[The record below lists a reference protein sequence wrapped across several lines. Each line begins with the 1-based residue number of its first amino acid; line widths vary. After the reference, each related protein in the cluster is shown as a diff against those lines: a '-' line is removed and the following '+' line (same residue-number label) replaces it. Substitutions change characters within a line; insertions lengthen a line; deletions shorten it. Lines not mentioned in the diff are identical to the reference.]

1 MEILVDSH
9 GFASWTDAAGTPH
22 KARCAL
28 GRSGIGDK
36 ISEGDGHTP
45 IGRFPLRRVM
55 VRGDRVPAV
64 HTALPVSQLSKADGW
79 CDDPAS
85 ADYNKPVTLPHPARH
100 EELWRDDA
108 VYDVIVE
115 IGCNDDPV
123 VAGKGSAIFMHVAK
137 PGYTPTE
144 GCVALA
150 LKDLLAL
157 LTACGPDRVLV
168 VDR

>member
-1 MEILVDSH
+1 MEIVVDSH
-9 GFASWTDAAGTPH
+9 GFVTWADAAGIPRTV
-22 KARCAL
+22 RCAV
-28 GRSGIGDK
+28 GRNGIGDK
-36 ISEGDGHTP
+36 ISEGDGYTP
-45 IGRFPLRRVM
+45 VGRFALRRVM
-55 VRGDRVPAV
+55 VRSDRISDL
-64 HTALPVSQLSKADGW
+64 HTALPVSPLSKTDGW

-100 EELWRDDA
+100 EELWRDDG

-123 VAGKGSAIFMHVAK
+123 EPGKGSAIFMHVAK

-150 LKDLLAL
+150 LDDLLDL
-157 LTACGPDRVLV
+157 LRVCDASSVLV
-168 VDR
+168 VDH

>member
-64 HTALPVSQLSKADGW
+64 HTALPVSQLSKADG
-79 CDDPAS
+79 CAMIRP
-85 ADYNKPVTLPHPARH
+85 LPITTSPSPYPIRRAMKSC
-100 EELWRDDA
+100 
-108 VYDVIVE
+108 
-115 IGCNDDPV
+115 GGTTP
-123 VAGKGSAIFMHVAK
+123 FM
-137 PGYTPTE
+137 T
-144 GCVALA
+144 
-150 LKDLLAL
+150 
-157 LTACGPDRVLV
+157 
-168 VDR
+168 